1 MWKVLAWSAG
11 TSHISA
17 SLATDWRMAWTALE
31 LSTATASKAGTIQ
44 FRCVSSEI
52 SFRASDSLPG
62 STFVVYH
69 DERRRKSGGVSP
81 QISQR
86 STSQWARAPTG
97 QRIGSRWRNAAW

>member
-1 MWKVLAWSAG
+1 MREREIEGGGWKILTWSAG
-11 TSHISA
+11 ISHISA
-17 SLATDWRMAWTALE
+17 SLAIDCRMAWTALE
-31 LSTATASKAGTIQ
+31 LWTATVSKAETSQ

-52 SFRASDSLPG
+52 SFCACDSIPG

-86 STSQWARAPTG
+86 STSQ
-97 QRIGSRWRNAAW
+97 

>member
-1 MWKVLAWSAG
+1 
-11 TSHISA
+11 
-17 SLATDWRMAWTALE
+17 MAWTAFE
-31 LSTATASKAGTIQ
+31 LSTATVSKTGTIQ

-81 QISQR
+81 QIFHR
-86 STSQWARAPTG
+86 NTSQ
-97 QRIGSRWRNAAW
+97 